1 LFQTVSRYRYFNVK
15 KHKYI
20 WDEQEG
26 AFFKCQGLDR
36 NISTRELHAYGQGL
50 TEEEGRRRALLYG
63 RNEIRVP
70 VHGIPLL
77 LVKEILTPFYVFQ
90 LFSVSFW
97 YADEYWMYATAIVVR
112 EFTFILQL
120 LVPLFQ
126 AVLRILCFWATRILS
141 LFS

>member
-1 LFQTVSRYRYFNVK
+1 MDQYRYFNVK

-20 WDEQEG
+20 WDGQEG

-36 NISTRELHAYGQGL
+36 NISIRELHSYGQGL

-63 RNEIRVP
+63 RNEIKVP

-112 EFTFILQL
+112 F
-120 LVPLFQ
+120 LVE
-126 AVLRILCFWATRILS
+126 IS
-141 LFS
+141 LIKKIQFRGPVSLGNMHIIISI